1 MPPAARW
8 HGQAD
13 TPDRLDEA
21 PLDLGGGLILTGN
34 LFRETTRGALY
45 SDGAFPFLDNNGT
58 PLKVQQAILGHT
70 NVGTSLLYTE
80 AELARMRQ
88 AIAEFDVLMDANGR
102 TLRSE
107 LQNQRVN

>member
-1 MPPAARW
+1 MLNVPASWVCERTRRR
-8 HGQAD
+8 G
-13 TPDRLDEA
+13 TERLPEF
-21 PLDLGGGLILTGN
+21 TWRT
-34 LFRETTRGALY
+34 FRRSLASALH
-45 SDGAFPFLDNNGT
+45 NNGT

-80 AELARMRQ
+80 VEPARMRQ
-88 AIAEFDVLMDANGR
+88 AIAEFGCANDANGR